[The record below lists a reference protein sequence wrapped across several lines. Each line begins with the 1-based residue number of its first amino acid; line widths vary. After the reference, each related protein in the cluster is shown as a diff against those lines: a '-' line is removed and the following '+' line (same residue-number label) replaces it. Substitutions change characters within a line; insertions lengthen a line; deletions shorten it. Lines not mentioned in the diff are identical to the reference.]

1 MVVGLVHQKINQIMY
16 LKERLKKTNCMEIK
30 LIKLGCLIKLC
41 MDVKIDNQIV
51 TGCGW
56 GVQIMK

>member
-30 LIKLGCLIKLC
+30 LIKLGCLVKLC
-41 MDVKIDNQIV
+41 MDVKIDIQIV

-56 GVQIMK
+56 GVQITK